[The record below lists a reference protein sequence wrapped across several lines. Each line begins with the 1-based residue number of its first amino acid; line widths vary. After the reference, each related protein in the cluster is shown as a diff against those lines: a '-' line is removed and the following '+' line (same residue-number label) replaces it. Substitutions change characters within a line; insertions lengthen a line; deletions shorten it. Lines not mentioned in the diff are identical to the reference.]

1 MDAEMKDVILEYVRE
16 EYLDEDS
23 GIEVD
28 ENTPLITGGLVDSFS
43 LVSLLMFLRQK
54 YNANIPDQEATPEGF
69 DTVTNIMKLV
79 EKYHQ
84 NK

>member
-28 ENTPLITGGLVDSFS
+28 ENTLLITGGLVDSFS

-54 YNANIPDQEATPEGF
+54 YNANIPDEEATPEAF

-84 NK
+84 DK

>member
-54 YNANIPDQEATPEGF
+54 YNANIPDHEAIPETF

-79 EKYHQ
+79 ERYRQDK
-84 NK
+84 

>member
-54 YNANIPDQEATPEGF
+54 YNANIPDQEAIPETF

-79 EKYHQ
+79 ERYRQDK
-84 NK
+84 